1 MNGLLTNKGYPRLII
16 TDSENIL
23 YYKALEKSQTTFN
36 IKPWIR
42 YSLMLLMYTYENL
55 KSSDILL

>member
-1 MNGLLTNKGYPRLII
+1 MNGLLTN
-16 TDSENIL
+16 NIL

-42 YSLMLLMYTYENL
+42 YSLLLLMYTYENL
-55 KSSDILL
+55 QSSDILL